1 MYTSRVYYIQMKTLF
16 LHCVNAPQSNTLFFA
31 ALRNIS
37 VTTQHGTKYF
47 DFITFLVLTF
57 TLQCRSMWL
66 MHCNA
71 NWVQCRMHFKQCTA
85 LALHRSWDEAKVG
98 CNAVHYI
105 QGAFVELRWGG
116 GDSWVRRRPLCSD
129 PLNLRAVPQRVSH
142 PDDTT
147 PVQKGQTL
155 VLWQYYGVS

>member
-1 MYTSRVYYIQMKTLF
+1 MIFHFGTSHLMCQNKLLGVVGGVLGRNASLIFQKLF
-16 LHCVNAPQSNTLFFA
+16 TGKSVFLINQFTFWNFSNDNTIKCIFA
-31 ALRNIS
+31 
-37 VTTQHGTKYF
+37 
-47 DFITFLVLTF
+47 
-57 TLQCRSMWL
+57 
-66 MHCNA
+66 
-71 NWVQCRMHFKQCTA
+71 
-85 LALHRSWDEAKVG
+85 HRSWDEAKVG

-155 VLWQYYGVS
+155 VLREDYEFSRTRNSIQITQHLPKRGKH